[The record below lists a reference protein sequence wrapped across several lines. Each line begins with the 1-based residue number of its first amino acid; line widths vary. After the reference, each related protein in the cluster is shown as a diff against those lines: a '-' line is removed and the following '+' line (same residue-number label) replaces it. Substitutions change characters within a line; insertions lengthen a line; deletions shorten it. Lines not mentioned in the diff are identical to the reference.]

1 MPRFDM
7 NRMDLKERLV
17 MLNRCAKVVK
27 GGRRF
32 SYAAV
37 MVVGDGQGH
46 VGVGMGKARETPEA
60 IRKGIEQAKKNLFEV
75 PLTGRTIPHL
85 VNEHFGAA
93 QVLLKP
99 AAPGTGV
106 IAGGA
111 VRAVVEAAGIH
122 DVLTKSLGS
131 SNKVNVVK
139 ATEKALKAL
148 TTGDVVARRR
158 GLARPAAEGEAAAL
172 DEQAPPVEPPVPTL
186 GSGIQPAPIAPTAGL
201 EAPAPQGG
209 AHAAAAPA
217 DSPPVPTSPDQPNL
231 PGQAPTGQSDQGA
244 QSGQQ
249 HG

>member
-1 MPRFDM
+1 
-7 NRMDLKERLV
+7 MDLKERLV

-75 PLTGRTIPHL
+75 PLTGRTIPHT
-85 VNEHFGAA
+85 VNERFGAA
-93 QVLLKP
+93 DVLLKP

-111 VRAVVEAAGIH
+111 VRALVEAAGIH
-122 DVLTKSLGS
+122 DVLSKSLGS

-139 ATEKALKAL
+139 ATEKALRAL
-148 TTGDVVARRR
+148 TTSDAVARRR
-158 GLARPAAEGEAAAL
+158 GLARPEAEGEAL
-172 DEQAPPVEPPVPTL
+172 SDEGAPEGGAPVPTL
-186 GSGIQPAPIAPTAGL
+186 GSGVQPEPVAPAAGL
-201 EAPAPQGG
+201 DVPAPQGG

-217 DSPPVPTSPDQPNL
+217 ETPRVPSSPDQPSL
-231 PGQAPTGQSDQGA
+231 PAQAPTGSSA
-244 QSGQQ
+244 QARDNGQQ
-249 HG
+249 NG